1 MCPSPTREDVTKL
14 NAEVNEYLN
23 QQVTLLVTAVS
34 IVGVV
39 IAWVSQKIDPSDIT
53 TLDVAY
59 LGASSLLAFL
69 AVIAVIEARLD
80 VSIAI
85 CTAYLRIKEASI
97 WERDKARFN
106 VVSRYHRRIKLTSRQ
121 TVYLALGGLASG
133 WPAILATVV
142 FRANTISTLS
152 ALHIV
157 VSGVFVIVVFKLVP
171 MAVRA
176 RIEEIEETWR
186 EVHEFREMDARDD
199 G

>member
-1 MCPSPTREDVTKL
+1 
-14 NAEVNEYLN
+14 
-23 QQVTLLVTAVS
+23 
-34 IVGVV
+34 
-39 IAWVSQKIDPSDIT
+39 
-53 TLDVAY
+53 
-59 LGASSLLAFL
+59 
-69 AVIAVIEARLD
+69 
-80 VSIAI
+80 
-85 CTAYLRIKEASI
+85 
-97 WERDKARFN
+97 
-106 VVSRYHRRIKLTSRQ
+106 
-121 TVYLALGGLASG
+121 LALGGLASG